1 MKHITEPSYLEY
13 AMYYENYIKKV
24 DKTKSVL
31 DQLKFNAKSTVEL
44 IKSLSVEQL
53 TTPYAE
59 GKWSIKDII
68 QHLIDCERVFVYRA
82 MRFARNDKSPLPFFD
97 ENNFAVEAKAN
108 QIPTSK
114 LIKEFI
120 TTRNAS
126 ITFFNNQSASVLKRI
141 GIASNYNMSVRACA
155 WIICGHE
162 LHHIGVIKERYLFN
176 KI

>member
-1 MKHITEPSYLEY
+1 MKKITEPNHLEY

-24 DKTKSVL
+24 DKTVSVL
-31 DQLKFNAKSTVEL
+31 DQLKSNAKSTVEL
-44 IKSLSVEQL
+44 IKSLNETQL
-53 TTPYAE
+53 TYSYAE

-68 QHLIDCERVFVYRA
+68 QHLIDCERVFIYRA

-97 ENNFAVEAKAN
+97 EDAFAKEANADKLT
-108 QIPTSK
+108 TSK
-114 LIKEFI
+114 LLKEFT
-120 TTRNAS
+120 TTRNAT
-126 ITFFNNQSASVLKRI
+126 IAFFNNQSASVMKRI

-162 LHHIGVIKERYLFN
+162 IHHMGVIKERYLLN

>member
-31 DQLKFNAKSTVEL
+31 DQLKLNAKTTVEL
-44 IKSLSVEQL
+44 LKSLSVEQL

-68 QHLIDCERVFVYRA
+68 QHLIDCERVFIYRA

-97 ENNFAVEAKAN
+97 ENSFAIEAKAN